1 MKKLAQRK
9 SLCISKEELQPQE
22 ASVHAFQPPSPQMV
36 DSFGIRTSPQRT
48 NYPSNPNSPARNAGN
63 EIISIVS
70 FICF

>member
-1 MKKLAQRK
+1 MRKLAQKK
-9 SLCISKEELQPQE
+9 SLCINEEELQPPE

-36 DSFGIRTSPQRT
+36 DSLGTRTSPHRT
-48 NYPSNPNSPARNAGN
+48 NYASNPNSPARNAAN